1 MPKTAKTIIM
11 TSSEVGNAVNMK
23 GLYVGA
29 STMESMFKSFS
40 TRLDKL
46 SAKVE
51 TLASES
57 AMKESQNEAMKRFG
71 IVMDKRGLEERIS
84 LVEKALAVQHP
95 DGHMLP
101 FSQVGNT
108 ITSVCRTSNK
118 QLNNSN

>member
-1 MPKTAKTIIM
+1 M
-11 TSSEVGNAVNMK
+11 TSNEAGNAVNMK

-71 IVMDKRGLEERIS
+71 IVMDKL
-84 LVEKALAVQHP
+84 
-95 DGHMLP
+95 
-101 FSQVGNT
+101 
-108 ITSVCRTSNK
+108 
-118 QLNNSN
+118 